1 VVLHEVQCEVVVV
14 HVAQLLIHGMHE
26 LEEVLTKYP
35 GSHKVQ

>member
-14 HVAQLLIHGMHE
+14 HVAQLLIHGIHE

-35 GSHKVQ
+35 GSH